1 MWQHAQ
7 TLNLR
12 GLGYVTV
19 GYFEVSNSQTASGGL
34 RDHCISNFSCVSVRP
49 SVTGGQRKRF
59 DLETQDAVS
68 LAVEL
73 QKVEMGSLYERQSR
87 L

>member
-12 GLGYVTV
+12 GLGYATI
-19 GYFEVSNSQTASGGL
+19 GYFEFSKLTDCFWWLMRPLYIKINY
-34 RDHCISNFSCVSVRP
+34 SCVSVRP
-49 SVTGGQRKRF
+49 SVRPSVTGDQWKRF

-68 LAVEL
+68 PAVEL
-73 QKVEMGSLYERQSR
+73 QS
-87 L
+87 